1 MQSPRR
7 LSATTE
13 LCNVDIALE
22 DLQAERLKR
31 DLAFLYTLDAGAAK
45 AVEESISSHTT
56 HPDDRT
62 AATSSTAAVRI
73 QSCWRRIKAKRR
85 LTELLWEKFTAE
97 EAQRRQR
104 ELEIVNDTWQLL
116 DRLEL
121 QHRLANE
128 AYLAKCRRNHQNR
141 YMTLDIHLSHLSSV
155 AYSIQSTFRRHVSKK
170 RLYTAPAM
178 PGYGIDGV
186 DRPDSS

>member
-13 LCNVDIALE
+13 LCNIDIALD
-22 DLQAERLKR
+22 DLEAERLKR
-31 DLAFLYTLDAGAAK
+31 DLAFLYMLDAGAAK
-45 AVEESISSHTT
+45 AVEESISSHTP

-62 AATSSTAAVRI
+62 AATSSKAAVRI

-141 YMTLDIHLSHLSSV
+141 V

-170 RLYTAPAM
+170 RLYTAPTM
-178 PGYGIDGV
+178 PGYGLDGV